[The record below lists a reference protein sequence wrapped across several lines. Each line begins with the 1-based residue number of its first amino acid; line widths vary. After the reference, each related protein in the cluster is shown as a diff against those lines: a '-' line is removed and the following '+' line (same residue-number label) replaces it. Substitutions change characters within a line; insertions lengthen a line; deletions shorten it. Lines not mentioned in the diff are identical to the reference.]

1 MSTDQNSKTQSSSIQ
16 NKATPMSM
24 LLLGPALMLVTLF
37 TPPLFDGMS
46 VEAWHTLG
54 LALWMAIW
62 WISEATPVAVTAF
75 LPLIVAPIV
84 GIAPIKATTSSYAH
98 PLIFLFLGGFFIS
111 IAMER
116 WNLHKRIALKAMS
129 MVSTKPSHQIGGL
142 MLVTAFLS
150 MWMSNTATAVMMLPI
165 ALSIIEMVKQKQSG
179 DPLSKSNQESFSK
192 AMLLAIAFSASIGG
206 LATLIGTPPNALMA
220 AYLADSYNIEI
231 GFAQWMVVG
240 VPLTAVLLLL
250 CWVILTRFCFKV
262 NEGEQVDTNQMFKDK
277 LKALGKMSKG
287 EKLVLFFFAFAA
299 ISWIFRPLI
308 AKFTG
313 LAISDTGIAMFV
325 GLLLFVVPVD
335 SQKDIRIL
343 TWEDTKKLPWGVLM
357 LFGGGLALAGLI
369 KKSGLADYIATQLEA
384 TSSIPVIGAVLV
396 VTVTILFLTEVTS
409 NTATAASFLPLLGP
423 IAVTLTNGPLM
434 LVIPAA
440 LAASCAFMMPVA
452 TPPNA
457 IVFSSGELR
466 IADMARAGFWLN
478 IAAIVMIVLLM
489 LTSVP
494 LVFNL

>member
-1 MSTDQNSKTQSSSIQ
+1 MSDIQ
-16 NKATPMSM
+16 LKSTPLRM
-24 LLLGPALMLVTLF
+24 LLLGPALMLFTLL

-46 VEAWHTLG
+46 SEAWHTFG
-54 LALWMAIW
+54 LALWMATW

-75 LPLIVAPIV
+75 LPLIIAPIV

-142 MLVTAFLS
+142 MIVTAFLS

-165 ALSIIEMVKQKQSG
+165 ALSIIGMVKQKQSG
-179 DPLSKSNQESFSK
+179 ENSEHFSK

-231 GFAQWMVVG
+231 GFAQWMIIG
-240 VPLTAVLLLL
+240 VPLTAVLLVL
-250 CWVILTRFCFKV
+250 CWVILTRVCFKV
-262 NEGEQVDTNQMFKDK
+262 NEGEQVDTHQMFKEK
-277 LKALGKMSKG
+277 LMELGKMSKG

-299 ISWIFRPLI
+299 ISWTFRPLI
-308 AKFTG
+308 TKFTG
-313 LAISDTGIAMFV
+313 LAISDTGIAMLV

-335 SQKDIRIL
+335 SKKDIRIL
-343 TWEDTKKLPWGVLM
+343 TWEDTKKLPWGVLL

-369 KKSGLADYIATQLEA
+369 KKSGLAGYIATQLEA
-384 TSSIPVIGAVLV
+384 TSNIPVIGAVLV
-396 VTVTILFLTEVTS
+396 VTITILFLTEVTS

-423 IAVTLTNGPLM
+423 IAVTLTDGPLM

-478 IAAIVMIVLLM
+478 IAAIAMIVLLM

>member
-1 MSTDQNSKTQSSSIQ
+1 MSTIQHSSIQ
-16 NKATPMSM
+16 HKATPMRM
-24 LLLGPALMLVTLF
+24 LLLGPAVMLITLF

-46 VEAWHTLG
+46 VAAWHTLG

-84 GIAPIKATTSSYAH
+84 GIAPIKDTTSSYAH

-129 MVSTKPSHQIGGL
+129 MVSTKPSQQIGGL

-165 ALSIIEMVKQKQSG
+165 ALSIIDMVKQKQNG
-179 DPLSKSNQESFSK
+179 EDQASFSK

-231 GFAQWMVVG
+231 GFAQWMIVG
-240 VPLTAVLLLL
+240 VPLSAVLLVL
-250 CWVILTRFCFKV
+250 CWFILTRVCFKV
-262 NEGEQVDTNQMFKDK
+262 NEGDQVDTHQMFKDK
-277 LKALGKMSKG
+277 LQELGKMTKG
-287 EKLVLFFFAFAA
+287 EKMVLFFFAFAA

-325 GLLLFVVPVD
+325 GLLLFVIPVD
-335 SQKDIRIL
+335 SKKDIRIL
-343 TWEDTKKLPWGVLM
+343 TWDDTKKLPWGVLM

-369 KKSGLADYIATQLEA
+369 KKSGLAGYIATQLEA
-384 TSSIPVIGAVLV
+384 TSNIPLIGAVLV
-396 VTVTILFLTEVTS
+396 VTITILFLTEVTS

-423 IAVTLTNGPLM
+423 IAVTLTGGPLM

-478 IAAIVMIVLLM
+478 IAAVFMITLLM
-489 LTSVP
+489 LTLVP

>member
-1 MSTDQNSKTQSSSIQ
+1 MSDIQ
-16 NKATPMSM
+16 LKSTPLRM
-24 LLLGPALMLVTLF
+24 LLLGPALMLFTLL

-46 VEAWHTLG
+46 SEAWHTFG
-54 LALWMAIW
+54 LALWMATW

-75 LPLIVAPIV
+75 LPLIMAPIV
-84 GIAPIKATTSSYAH
+84 GIAPIKETTSSYAH

-142 MLVTAFLS
+142 MIVTAFLS

-165 ALSIIEMVKQKQSG
+165 ALSIIGMVKQKQSG
-179 DPLSKSNQESFSK
+179 ENSEHFSK

-231 GFAQWMVVG
+231 GFAQWMVIG
-240 VPLTAVLLLL
+240 VPLTTVLLVL
-250 CWVILTRFCFKV
+250 CWVILTRVCFKV
-262 NEGEQVDTNQMFKDK
+262 NEGEQVDTHQMFKEK
-277 LKALGKMSKG
+277 LMELGKMSKG

-299 ISWIFRPLI
+299 ISWTFRPLI
-308 AKFTG
+308 TKFTG
-313 LAISDTGIAMFV
+313 LAISDTGIAMLV

-335 SQKDIRIL
+335 SKKDIRIL
-343 TWEDTKKLPWGVLM
+343 TWEDTKKLPWGVLL

-369 KKSGLADYIATQLEA
+369 KKSGLAGYIATQLEA
-384 TSSIPVIGAVLV
+384 TSNIPVIGAVLV
-396 VTVTILFLTEVTS
+396 VTITILFLTEVTS

-423 IAVTLTNGPLM
+423 IAVTLTDGPLM

-478 IAAIVMIVLLM
+478 IAAIIMIVLLM
-489 LTSVP
+489 FTSVP

>member
-1 MSTDQNSKTQSSSIQ
+1 MSNIQ
-16 NKATPMSM
+16 LKSTPLRM
-24 LLLGPALMLVTLF
+24 LLLGPALMLFTLL

-46 VEAWHTLG
+46 SEAWHTFG
-54 LALWMAIW
+54 LALWMATW

-75 LPLIVAPIV
+75 LPLIIAPIV
-84 GIAPIKATTSSYAH
+84 GIAPIKETTSSYAH

-142 MLVTAFLS
+142 MIVTAFLS

-165 ALSIIEMVKQKQSG
+165 ALSIIGMVKQKQSG
-179 DPLSKSNQESFSK
+179 ENSEHFSK

-231 GFAQWMVVG
+231 GFAQWMIIG
-240 VPLTAVLLLL
+240 VPLTVVLLVL
-250 CWVILTRFCFKV
+250 CWVILTRVCFKV
-262 NEGEQVDTNQMFKDK
+262 NEGEQVDTHQMFKEK
-277 LKALGKMSKG
+277 LMELGKMSKG
-287 EKLVLFFFAFAA
+287 EKLVMFFFAFAA
-299 ISWIFRPLI
+299 ISWTFRPLI
-308 AKFTG
+308 TKFTG
-313 LAISDTGIAMFV
+313 LAISDTGIAMLV

-335 SQKDIRIL
+335 SKKDIRIL
-343 TWEDTKKLPWGVLM
+343 TWEDTKKLPWGVLL

-369 KKSGLADYIATQLEA
+369 KKSGLAGYIATQLEA
-384 TSSIPVIGAVLV
+384 TSNIPVIGAVLV
-396 VTVTILFLTEVTS
+396 VTITILFLTEVTS

-423 IAVTLTNGPLM
+423 IAVTLTDGPLM

-478 IAAIVMIVLLM
+478 IAAIAMIVLLM

>member
-1 MSTDQNSKTQSSSIQ
+1 MSDIQ
-16 NKATPMSM
+16 NKATPLRM
-24 LLLGPALMLVTLF
+24 LILGPALMLFTLLV
-37 TPPLFDGMS
+37 PSPFDGMPPA
-46 VEAWHTLG
+46 AWHTLG
-54 LALWMAIW
+54 LALWMATW
-62 WISEATPVAVTAF
+62 WISEATPVSVTAL

-84 GIAPIKATTSSYAH
+84 GIAPIKVTTASYAH

-165 ALSIIEMVKQKQSG
+165 ALSIIEMINQKKNG
-179 DPLSKSNQESFSK
+179 NNRDFSK

-220 AYLADSYNIEI
+220 AYLADSYDIEI
-231 GFAQWMVVG
+231 GFAQWMMVG
-240 VPLTAVLLLL
+240 VPLTSVMLVF
-250 CWVILTRFCFKV
+250 CWFILTQVSYKV
-262 NEGEQVDTNQMFKDK
+262 NNGENINTNSMFKEK
-277 LKALGKMSKG
+277 LKELGAMSKG
-287 EKLVLFFFAFAA
+287 EKLVLFFFGLAA
-299 ISWIFRPLI
+299 IGWIFRPLI
-308 AKFTG
+308 AKATG

-325 GLLLFVVPVD
+325 ALLLFVVPVD
-335 SQKDIRIL
+335 SKKDIRIL
-343 TWEDTKKLPWGVLM
+343 SWADTQKLPWGVLL

-369 KKSGLADYIATQLEA
+369 KKSGLASFIATQLEA
-384 TSSIPVIGAVLV
+384 TANFPLIAAVLI

-409 NTATAASFLPLLGP
+409 NTATTATFLPLLGP
-423 IAVTLTNGPLM
+423 ISLTLTDSPMM

-466 IADMARAGFWLN
+466 IRDMARAGLWLN
-478 IAAIVMIVLLM
+478 LAAIGIIVLLM
-489 LTSVP
+489 FTTVP
-494 LVFNL
+494 MVFNL

>member
-1 MSTDQNSKTQSSSIQ
+1 MTDVKSKE
-16 NKATPMSM
+16 TPLRM
-24 LLLGPALMLVTLF
+24 LLLGPAFMLITLLI
-37 TPPLFDGMS
+37 PSPFDGMS
-46 VEAWHTLG
+46 VIAWHTLG
-54 LALWMAIW
+54 LTLWMATW
-62 WISEATPVAVTAF
+62 WISEATPVSVTAF

-84 GIAPIKATTSSYAH
+84 GITPIKLATASYAH

-116 WNLHKRIALKAMS
+116 WNLHKRIALKSMS
-129 MVSTKPSHQIGGL
+129 LASTKPSHQIGGL

-165 ALSIIEMVKQKQSG
+165 ALSIIEMVKHKQSG
-179 DPLSKSNQESFSK
+179 EKQESFSK

-220 AYLADSYNIEI
+220 AYLSDSYNIEI
-231 GFAQWMVVG
+231 GFAQWMIIG
-240 VPLTAVLLLL
+240 IPLTSILLIL
-250 CWVILTRFCFKV
+250 CWVLLTKV
-262 NEGEQVDTNQMFKDK
+262 CYQVNKGEHIDTHEMFENK
-277 LKALGKMSKG
+277 LKELGVMSKG

-299 ISWIFRPLI
+299 LSWMLRPLI
-308 AKFTG
+308 ANITG

-325 GLLLFVVPVD
+325 ALLLFVVPVD
-335 SQKDIRIL
+335 RKKDIRIL
-343 TWEDTKKLPWGVLM
+343 TWDDTKKLPWGVLL
-357 LFGGGLALAGLI
+357 LFGGGLSLASLI
-369 KKSGLADYIATQLEA
+369 KESGLASYIATHLEA
-384 TSSIPVIGAVLV
+384 TANIPLIAAIFV
-396 VTVTILFLTEVTS
+396 VTITILFLTEITS

-423 IAVTLTNGPLM
+423 IAVTLTDGPMM

-466 IADMARAGFWLN
+466 VSDMAKAGFWLN
-478 IAAIVMIVLLM
+478 IASIFMIALLM
-489 LTSVP
+489 LTVVP
-494 LVFNL
+494 WVFNL

>member
-1 MSTDQNSKTQSSSIQ
+1 MSDIQ
-16 NKATPMSM
+16 HKATPMRM
-24 LLLGPALMLVTLF
+24 LILGPALMLLTLLIPSPF
-37 TPPLFDGMS
+37 EGMS
-46 VEAWHTLG
+46 PTAWHTLG
-54 LALWMAIW
+54 LALWMATW
-62 WISEATPVAVTAF
+62 WISEATPVSVTAF

-84 GIAPIKATTSSYAH
+84 GIAPIKATSTSYAH

-129 MVSTKPSHQIGGL
+129 LVSTKPSHQIGGL

-165 ALSIIEMVKQKQSG
+165 ALSIIEMVRQKQG
-179 DPLSKSNQESFSK
+179 RHSKDNFSK

-220 AYLADSYNIEI
+220 AYLSDSYNIEI
-231 GFAQWMVVG
+231 GFAQWMIVG
-240 VPLTAVLLLL
+240 VPLSAILLTM
-250 CWVILTRFCFKV
+250 CWVILTKVCYQV
-262 NEGEQVDTNQMFKDK
+262 NEGEQVDTSSMFKTK
-277 LKALGKMSKG
+277 LKELGAMSKA
-287 EKLVLFFFAFAA
+287 EKLVLFFFALAA
-299 ISWIFRPLI
+299 LGWIFRPLI
-308 AKFTG
+308 AKITG

-325 GLLLFVVPVD
+325 ALMLFIVPID
-335 SQKDIRIL
+335 SKKDIRIL
-343 TWEDTKKLPWGVLM
+343 AWDDTKKLPWGVLL

-369 KKSGLADYIATQLEA
+369 KKSGLAAYIATQLEA
-384 TSSIPVIGAVLV
+384 TSTFPIIGAVLI
-396 VTVTILFLTEVTS
+396 VTITILFLTEVTS

-423 IAVTLTNGPLM
+423 IAVTLTDGPLM

-457 IVFSSGELR
+457 VVFSSGQLR
-466 IADMARAGFWLN
+466 ITDMARAGLWLN
-478 IAAIVMIVLLM
+478 IAAIGLIIVLM
-489 LTSVP
+489 LTTVP
-494 LVFNL
+494 MVFSL

>member
-1 MSTDQNSKTQSSSIQ
+1 MTETQY
-16 NKATPMSM
+16 KATPLRM
-24 LLLGPALMLVTLF
+24 LLLGPAFMLITLL
-37 TPPLFDGMS
+37 TPAPFEGMS
-46 VEAWHTLG
+46 PEAWYTLG
-54 LALWMAIW
+54 LALWMATW
-62 WISEATPVAVTAF
+62 WISEAAPVAVTAF
-75 LPLIVAPIV
+75 LPLIIAPIV
-84 GIAPIKATTSSYAH
+84 GIAPIKPTTSSYAH

-129 MVSTKPSHQIGGL
+129 LASTKPSHQIGGL

-165 ALSIIEMVKQKQSG
+165 ALSIIEMVKQKQTSG
-179 DPLSKSNQESFSK
+179 NSENFSK
-192 AMLLAIAFSASIGG
+192 PMLLAIAFSASIGG

-220 AYLADSYNIEI
+220 AYLADSYDIHI
-231 GFAQWMVVG
+231 GFAQWMMVG
-240 VPLTAVLLLL
+240 VPLSAILLVL
-250 CWVILTRFCFKV
+250 CWFILTKFCYQV
-262 NEGEQVDTNQMFKDK
+262 NEGERVDTNSMFEEK
-277 LKALGKMSKG
+277 LLQLGKMSKG
-287 EKLVLFFFAFAA
+287 EKLVLFFFGFAA
-299 ISWIFRPLI
+299 ISWILRPVI
-308 AKFTG
+308 AKMTG

-325 GLLLFVVPVD
+325 GLMLFVVPVD
-335 SQKDIRIL
+335 RKKDIRIL
-343 TWEDTKKLPWGVLM
+343 AWDDTKKLPWGVLL

-369 KKSGLADYIATQLEA
+369 KSSGLAGYIATQLEA
-384 TSSIPVIGAVLV
+384 TSSIPIIGAVLI

-423 IAVTLTNGPLM
+423 IAVTLTDGPMM

-466 IADMARAGFWLN
+466 IADMAKAGFWLN
-478 IAAIVMIVLLM
+478 IASIFIIVLLM
-489 LTSVP
+489 FTTVP
-494 LVFNL
+494 MVFNL

>member
-1 MSTDQNSKTQSSSIQ
+1 MSDIQ
-16 NKATPMSM
+16 LKSTPLRM
-24 LLLGPALMLVTLF
+24 LLLGPALMLFTLL

-46 VEAWHTLG
+46 SEAWHTFG
-54 LALWMAIW
+54 LALWMATW

-75 LPLIVAPIV
+75 LPLIMAPIV
-84 GIAPIKATTSSYAH
+84 GIAPIKETTSSYAH

-142 MLVTAFLS
+142 MIVTAFLS

-165 ALSIIEMVKQKQSG
+165 ALSIIGMVKQKQSG
-179 DPLSKSNQESFSK
+179 ENSEHFSK

-231 GFAQWMVVG
+231 GFAQWMVIG
-240 VPLTAVLLLL
+240 VPLTTVLLVL
-250 CWVILTRFCFKV
+250 CWVILTRVCFKV
-262 NEGEQVDTNQMFKDK
+262 NEGEQVDTHQMFKEK
-277 LKALGKMSKG
+277 LMELGKMSKG

-299 ISWIFRPLI
+299 ISWTFRPLI
-308 AKFTG
+308 TKFTG
-313 LAISDTGIAMFV
+313 LAISDTGIAMLV

-335 SQKDIRIL
+335 SKKDIRIL
-343 TWEDTKKLPWGVLM
+343 TWEDTKKLPWGVLL

-369 KKSGLADYIATQLEA
+369 KKSGLAGYIATQLEA
-384 TSSIPVIGAVLV
+384 TSNIPVIGAVLV
-396 VTVTILFLTEVTS
+396 VTITILFLTEVTS

-423 IAVTLTNGPLM
+423 IAVTLTDGPLM

-478 IAAIVMIVLLM
+478 IAAIIMIVFLM
-489 LTSVP
+489 FTSVP

>member
-1 MSTDQNSKTQSSSIQ
+1 MSDIQ
-16 NKATPMSM
+16 NKATPMRM
-24 LLLGPALMLVTLF
+24 LILGPALMLITLLVPSPF
-37 TPPLFDGMS
+37 EGMS
-46 VEAWHTLG
+46 PAAWYTLG
-54 LALWMAIW
+54 LALWMATW
-62 WISEATPVAVTAF
+62 WISEATPVSVTAF
-75 LPLIVAPIV
+75 IPLIVAPIV
-84 GIAPIKATTSSYAH
+84 GIAPIKVTTASYAH

-129 MVSTKPSHQIGGL
+129 LVSTKPSHQIGGL

-165 ALSIIEMVKQKQSG
+165 ALSIIEMVRQKQSE
-179 DPLSKSNQESFSK
+179 DNKDNFSK
-192 AMLLAIAFSASIGG
+192 PMLLAIAFSASIGG

-220 AYLADSYNIEI
+220 AYLSDSYDIEI
-231 GFAQWMVVG
+231 GFAQWMIVG
-240 VPLTAVLLLL
+240 VPLSAVLLAM
-250 CWVILTRFCFKV
+250 CWFILTRICYQV
-262 NEGEQVDTNQMFKDK
+262 NEGEQVDTTSMFKTK
-277 LKALGKMSKG
+277 LQELGGMSKG
-287 EKLVLFFFAFAA
+287 EKLVLFFFTLAA
-299 ISWIFRPLI
+299 LGWIFRPLL
-308 AKFTG
+308 AKMTG

-325 GLLLFVVPVD
+325 ALMLFIVPVD
-335 SQKDIRIL
+335 SKKDIRIL
-343 TWEDTKKLPWGVLM
+343 SWDDTKKLPWGVLL

-369 KKSGLADYIATQLEA
+369 KTSGLAAYIATQLEA
-384 TSSIPVIGAVLV
+384 TSNFPVIGAVLI
-396 VTVTILFLTEVTS
+396 VTITILFLTEVTS

-423 IAVTLTNGPLM
+423 IAVTLTDGPLM

-457 IVFSSGELR
+457 IVFSSGNLR

-478 IAAIVMIVLLM
+478 IAAIGLILLLM
-489 LTSVP
+489 FTTVP